1 MDPSKARPLEALD
14 FRFRP
19 LTPLALAWSCDA
31 ELAVALDDAIHVL
44 IPEYPKEKSGGDKDG
59 AFDEA
64 LHQPQFSLALQVS
77 GIFLPEPSINARLC
91 AAGGVR
97 LPQRGAGDDFRFRG
111 AGRGPLSRSGAALG
125 QTVRVEWSPGGLG
138 QNLRPVLAALTT
150 NGAFVALGEAIDAA
164 STVASGATAR
174 SFKNWRV
181 LWGLGARLPVPDAS
195 RDKGF
200 REMDDKIVAF
210 SWARELL
217 PGRALLAYTN
227 DAGTIVIMGV
237 QHLLGPR
244 DEAAS
249 AEQEPVW
256 QLSELARFDGRGPHR
271 VPDAQDADFVPFG
284 SAFGLRWSPWLVSPG
299 SRTAT
304 LAYVAHNHVGFRRV
318 TMAGDWAPA
327 SDPQLRVEQ
336 TDTTAV
342 CINLGPG
349 AFVEWED
356 AIWPDDK
363 HGPTARGII
372 ATPFVPKPF
381 QVNLG
386 ANPSE
391 PVAAHATSQCAT
403 VYARD
408 EDSTTNPIT
417 GLVVHR
423 PDARDKPPTP
433 RYTLVRLSATATT
446 GDWFHTNEPEP
457 EPEPGAAPRLPQWAE
472 YVRAQTA
479 RVVPRLAAMQG
490 VVDSD
495 SESEDMEDEYQL
507 DAPRR
512 PMSRARPHRFRIW
525 GLAASPAG
533 ACSAVV
539 VTKHSTH
546 HPHRRAR
553 SKLLFAWPD
562 APPPGG
568 PPPPPPPAG
577 LTTEGRLWEAIY
589 GCRGS
594 VADTLPTAG
603 APALPSPLRD
613 LFRAVVSL
621 QRCVFC
627 DAPLRAA
634 FDESACENG
643 HLFATCAASGLAI
656 MAPGVSR
663 LCAVCGLRCLS
674 VAELAALARRL
685 LGPDAVVDSAGD
697 VCGGCRGKFVA

>member
-1 MDPSKARPLEALD
+1 MDPSKVSLAQGRRSRGVTDGCPAQLGKQDSLTWTRRKARPLEALD

-150 NGAFVALGEAIDAA
+150 NGAVVALGEAIDAA

-227 DAGTIVIMGV
+227 DAGAIVIMGV

-271 VPDAQDADFVPFG
+271 VRSEP
-284 SAFGLRWSPWLVSPG
+284 
-299 SRTAT
+299 
-304 LAYVAHNHVGFRRV
+304 
-318 TMAGDWAPA
+318 APA
-327 SDPQLRVEQ
+327 
-336 TDTTAV
+336 
-342 CINLGPG
+342 
-349 AFVEWED
+349 
-356 AIWPDDK
+356 
-363 HGPTARGII
+363 
-372 ATPFVPKPF
+372 
-381 QVNLG
+381 
-386 ANPSE
+386 
-391 PVAAHATSQCAT
+391 
-403 VYARD
+403 
-408 EDSTTNPIT
+408 
-417 GLVVHR
+417 
-423 PDARDKPPTP
+423 
-433 RYTLVRLSATATT
+433 VR
-446 GDWFHTNEPEP
+446 
-457 EPEPGAAPRLPQWAE
+457 APRLT
-472 YVRAQTA
+472 RRRSQT
-479 RVVPRLAAMQG
+479 PRMPTLCPLAAPLASGGARGSSRQ
-490 VVDSD
+490 
-495 SESEDMEDEYQL
+495 
-507 DAPRR
+507 APARR
-512 PMSRARPHRFRIW
+512 RWPTLPTTTSAS
-525 GLAASPAG
+525 AASPWPATG
-533 ACSAVV
+533 R
-539 VTKHSTH
+539 
-546 HPHRRAR
+546 RRATR
-553 SKLLFAWPD
+553 SCAWSRRTRRRFASTS
-562 APPPGG
+562 ARG
-568 PPPPPPPAG
+568 P
-577 LTTEGRLWEAIY
+577 LSSGRTRYE
-589 GCRGS
+589 S
-594 VADTLPTAG
+594 
-603 APALPSPLRD
+603 
-613 LFRAVVSL
+613 RAVGAEE
-621 QRCVFC
+621 R
-627 DAPLRAA
+627 
-634 FDESACENG
+634 EN
-643 HLFATCAASGLAI
+643 
-656 MAPGVSR
+656 
-663 LCAVCGLRCLS
+663 
-674 VAELAALARRL
+674 
-685 LGPDAVVDSAGD
+685 
-697 VCGGCRGKFVA
+697 